1 MKNIAIAA
9 FAATLSGVASL
20 CAATNEQAVA
30 MLDDVVVYASRTGAL
45 KENIPG
51 AVQIITRD
59 EIESSGSRD
68 FADLLRKNSGLDMRA
83 LNGNPLMN
91 SVYMRGFGENGFG
104 RVKILFDGEELNN
117 IDMAAPD
124 LFSIPLWD
132 IDRVEILHGP
142 SPVLYGDGA
151 VAGVVNVLSSMQDYS
166 RKTRILARA
175 GSYDTYGVNFS
186 TRGGFEEE
194 GILYRASYD
203 YLKSGG
209 YRDRSAYNINTANA
223 GLRKNFENGSTIGL
237 CVNYTDA
244 FYEMPGALGS
254 DWKHSRKT
262 ANDKE
267 NWARLWK
274 YGISLDSK
282 MHLADD
288 QWLYIDG
295 GFGHRFSKSHWV
307 SWGITDIEQETY
319 SYNFSP
325 RYVNEMDIL
334 DHANKFTFGFDFRQD
349 EYGYA
354 SRNRIANTTDKSRF
368 HRSRYAL
375 FAHDAFDLTEKLS
388 IVAGTRLE
396 RINNYW
402 NNAAQPLAKSH
413 RHDLTGDFELGLVYR
428 PVENAKT
435 YVKATKF
442 HRSPFCDERNYNIGS
457 YMLRPEKGYSLDT
470 GVEWNFMEEFTFD
483 FDAYAMK
490 MEDEIF
496 YNPNIFAN
504 VNSPAKTERVGFD
517 TGISYLHEK
526 TAEASIRYSA
536 VRSEFTSG
544 QYNDC
549 AVPLVP
555 KNRVRA
561 EAGVWIIDDLEI
573 KGGYTFVGSQRMAS
587 DFLNTE
593 EKLKSYS
600 LFDIGAYYTPHWAE
614 GWKASFVIDNL
625 LDRKYCDFAVYSAW
639 GNSYY
644 PACGRSFMFTLS
656 YEF

>member
-1 MKNIAIAA
+1 
-9 FAATLSGVASL
+9 
-20 CAATNEQAVA
+20 

-68 FADLLRKNSGLDMRA
+68 FADLLRKNAGLDMRA

-91 SVYMRGFGENGFG
+91 AVYMRGFGENGFG

-244 FYEMPGALGS
+244 LYDLPGSLPS
-254 DWKHSRKT
+254 DVWKRQRRRADDAGNK
-262 ANDKE
+262 N
-267 NWARLWK
+267 RIWK
-274 YGISLDSK
+274 YSVAFDSK
-282 MHLADD
+282 MHFAED
-288 QWLYIDG
+288 QWLYFDA
-295 GFGHRFSKSHWV
+295 GFSNQRREAKWWAYGYEN
-307 SWGITDIEQETY
+307 D
-319 SYNFSP
+319 YNLYGFYLSP
-325 RYVNEMDIL
+325 RYVNGASIGSFD
-334 DHANKFTFGFDFRQD
+334 NKFTLGTDLRYDRDTISDNQNYAPYPRTYHFDRVRWAVFLQNEFWLTDSLSLIAGARL
-349 EYGYA
+349 ETI
-354 SRNRIANTTDKSRF
+354 RNRWVNCPGIA
-368 HRSRYAL
+368 
-375 FAHDAFDLTEKLS
+375 E
-388 IVAGTRLE
+388 TRDQE
-396 RINNYW
+396 WI
-402 NNAAQPLAKSH
+402 
-413 RHDLTGDFELGLVYR
+413 GDYELGLIYR
-428 PVENAKT
+428 PFEGLKT
-435 YVKATKF
+435 YMKATRF
-442 HRSPFCDERNYNIGS
+442 HRSPFCDELNYTPDGYFLS
-457 YMLRPEKGYSLDT
+457 PEKGTSFDAGL
-470 GVEWNFMEEFTFD
+470 EWAIFDELNFD
-483 FDAYAMK
+483 FNAYAMVL
-490 MEDEIF
+490 EDEIF
-496 YNPNIFAN
+496 YNPYCTPMWWGGWNGYN
-504 VNSPAKTERVGFD
+504 VNSPSNTRRLGFD
-517 TGISYLHEK
+517 AALAWLREK

-536 VRSEFTSG
+536 VDAAFTSN
-544 QYNDC
+544 QYDGDRI
-549 AVPLVP
+549 PLVP
-555 KNRVRA
+555 GNRVRA
-561 EAGVWIIDDLEI
+561 EAGVWIFDDLEI
-573 KGGYTFVGSQRMAS
+573 KAGYTFVSSQRLAG
-587 DFLNTE
+587 DFKNE
-593 EKLKSYS
+593 CEKLKGYS
-600 LFDIGAYYTPHWAE
+600 LFDIGLYYTPSWAKE
-614 GWKASFVIDNL
+614 WKASFTMDNIF
-625 LDRKYCDFAVYSAW
+625 DRAYCDFAGCYYAAGYVSY
-639 GNSYY
+639 YY